1 MGRAD
6 FLSHGYTDTLSLAL
20 DANTDLETGSDLI
33 AAARKFSETYCKEC
47 NDGMPFSEED
57 INFFMVD
64 IIAYFNDVGL
74 DIDIRRLTKLFV
86 LDKKLYE
93 FTNSMGAGKG
103 DYSYIW
109 KELTAE
115 KKDDV
120 SAALKVARAYWS
132 DAIDH

>member
-6 FLSHGYTDTLSLAL
+6 FLSNGYTDTLVLAL

-33 AAARKFSETYCKEC
+33 AAARKFSATYRKEC
-47 NDGMPFSEED
+47 NGGVPFSEED

-93 FTNSMGAGKG
+93 FTNSMRAGKG

>member
-1 MGRAD
+1 MGRTD
-6 FLSHGYTDTLSLAL
+6 FLSHGYTDTLGLAL
-20 DANTDLETGSDLI
+20 DTNTDLETGSDLI
-33 AAARKFSETYCKEC
+33 AAARKFSATYCKEC
-47 NDGMPFSEED
+47 NGGMSFSEED

-64 IIAYFNDVGL
+64 VIVYFNDVGL
-74 DIDIRRLTKLFV
+74 DIDIRQLTKLFV

-93 FTNSMGAGKG
+93 FANSMSAGKG

-109 KELTAE
+109 KELTAG
-115 KKDDV
+115 KKDAV

>member
-1 MGRAD
+1 MGRTD
-6 FLSHGYTDTLSLAL
+6 FLSHGYTDTLGLAL
-20 DANTDLETGSDLI
+20 NANTDLETGSDLI
-33 AAARKFSETYCKEC
+33 AAARKFSATYCKEC
-47 NDGMPFSEED
+47 NGGMSFSEED

-64 IIAYFNDVGL
+64 VIAYFNDVGL
-74 DIDIRRLTKLFV
+74 DIDIRQLTKLFV

-93 FTNSMGAGKG
+93 FANSMSAGKG

-109 KELTAE
+109 KELTAG

-120 SAALKVARAYWS
+120 SAALKIARAYWS